1 MKSTLDV
8 SETAVSGHEHAGAA
22 NDKRALLAPLAVAA
36 EETGPRWR
44 FDKPVLLALSL
55 ASGSAVYFNLGFEPN
70 WALVAGLLAL
80 CLVLYLGLRQVWQV
94 PALGLL
100 AMILLGLAAGGALAK
115 LRTALVDSPRVTE
128 PMPPAL
134 IEGWVS
140 AIDRGGSGLRL
151 TIDVHAISGLPPE
164 ATPQRIRLTH
174 TNTLMVAPG
183 RFVRCYGVLRPAPAP
198 SMAGEYDFRMQS
210 WFSGLGGVGYVQ
222 GRCRGGALGA
232 PSGMLSEM
240 QMEVSALRRQFANYV
255 NEAAGP
261 RAGGFAAALMSGD
274 RSFMSQEDADALRG
288 SGLAH
293 LLAISG
299 LHMGIVG
306 GLVYLIMRRG
316 LALIE
321 PLALRVPV
329 QKPAAATALLAS
341 LTYLVISGASV
352 STQRA
357 FIMAA
362 IFFGAI
368 LFDRAA
374 LSMRSFA
381 LALMAVVAIHPES
394 VMTPGFQMSFAA
406 TGALIASYEA
416 WTERRRARPE
426 RRGGAIGFSLKSL
439 VLTSV
444 VGSLAT
450 APYAVY
456 HFGRVATHS
465 LTSNLLAMPI
475 ISFLSAPLAA
485 AALVAA
491 PFGFSEPVIGL
502 FGRTLEWVL
511 AIAHALDEDGG
522 GAGANLPDMSPAS
535 LIGFTLALAA
545 LVAIRGWARWL
556 VCLVFCVAG
565 ALLWYRAPQPALHW
579 APSGDV
585 YVITHSGEEIRVSYA
600 DGEGLGP
607 LRFSG
612 LEVSQDC
619 SERSCRFESRAG
631 PVTLHQADPR
641 QLSCGELGQG
651 LHLFRRGEETFCP
664 GSILW
669 SDVAALGG
677 QTVRIGPGGAHH
689 MERSHPCRPRPWA
702 PCVQS

>member
-1 MKSTLDV
+1 MKSTLGV
-8 SETAVSGHEHAGAA
+8 SETDVSGHQHAGAA
-22 NDKRALLAPLAVAA
+22 NDKRALLEPLPVAPV
-36 EETGPRWR
+36 ETGPRWR

-70 WALVAGLLAL
+70 WALVAGLLTLAL
-80 CLVLYLGLRQVWQV
+80 ALFLILRRFWQV

-100 AMILLGLAAGGALAK
+100 ALVLLGLAGGGALAK
-115 LRTALVDSPRVTE
+115 LRTGMVDGPRVTE

-140 AIDRGGSGLRL
+140 SIDRGGSGLRL
-151 TIDVHAISGLPPE
+151 TLYVHAISGLAPE
-164 ATPQRIRLTH
+164 ATPRRIRLTH

-198 SMAGEYDFRMQS
+198 SMAGDYDFQMQS

-232 PSGMLSEM
+232 PSGMLSGV
-240 QMEVSALRRQFANYV
+240 QMEVSALRRQFASYV

-274 RSFMSQEDADALRG
+274 RSFMSQADSDALRG

-321 PLALRVPV
+321 PVALRVPV
-329 QKPAAATALLAS
+329 QKPAAATALMAS
-341 LTYLVISGASV
+341 LVYLIISGASV

-491 PFGFSEPVIGL
+491 PFGLSEPVIGL
-502 FGRTLEWVL
+502 FGKTLEWVL

-522 GAGANLPDMSPAS
+522 GVGANLPDMSAGS
-535 LIGFTLALAA
+535 LVAFTMALAA
-545 LVAIRGWARWL
+545 LVAIRGWVRWP
-556 VCLVFCVAG
+556 VCLVFCLAG
-565 ALLWYRAPQPALHW
+565 AVLWSRSPQPALHW

-585 YVITHSGEEIRVSYA
+585 FIIKASGEEIRVTYA

-607 LRFSG
+607 LRFAG
-612 LEVSQDC
+612 LGVSQDC
-619 SERSCRFESRAG
+619 SERPCQFDTRAG

-641 QLSCGELGQG
+641 QLSCGDLGEG
-651 LHLFRRGEETFCP
+651 LHLFRRGEETYCP

-669 SDVAALGG
+669 ADVAALGG
-677 QTVRIGPGGAHH
+677 QTVRKRPGGGLL
-689 MERSHPCRPRPWA
+689 MERSAPCRPRPWA
-702 PCVQS
+702 PCRQS

>member
-1 MKSTLDV
+1 MKSTLGL
-8 SETAVSGHEHAGAA
+8 SKPGLTGHEHAGAVI
-22 NDKRALLAPLAVAA
+22 DKGALLASPP
-36 EETGPRWR
+36 ETVTGKGPRWR

-55 ASGSAVYFNLGFEPN
+55 ATGSAIYFNLAFEPN
-70 WALVAGLLAL
+70 WALVAGLLAG
-80 CLVLYLGLRQVWQV
+80 GLAIFLLARRIWQV
-94 PALGLL
+94 PAIGLAAL
-100 AMILLGLAAGGALAK
+100 VLLGLSAGGALAK
-115 LRTALVDSPRVTE
+115 LRTSLADAPSVDA
-128 PMPPAL
+128 PMQPAL

-140 AIDRGGSGLRL
+140 SIDRGASGLRL
-151 TIDVHAISGLPPE
+151 TLDVHAISGISPE
-164 ATPQRIRLTH
+164 NTPMRVRLTH

-183 RFVRCYGVLRPAPAP
+183 RFVRCYGVLRPPPAP
-198 SMAGEYDFRMQS
+198 SMAGDYDFQMQA

-222 GRCRGGALGA
+222 GRCRGGALGP
-232 PSGMLSEM
+232 PSDRLRGWQM
-240 QMEVSALRRQFANYV
+240 QVSAFRRQFATYV
-255 NEAAGP
+255 NDAAGP

-274 RSFMSQEDADALRG
+274 RSFMSQADSDALRG

-321 PLALRVPV
+321 PLALRVAV
-329 QKPAAATALLAS
+329 QKPAAATALVAS
-341 LTYLVISGASV
+341 LAYLVISGASV

-381 LALMAVVAIHPES
+381 LAMMAVVAIHPES

-426 RRGGAIGFSLKSL
+426 RRGGPVGYSLKSL

-450 APYAVY
+450 APYAVF

-465 LTSNLLAMPI
+465 LTSNLAAMPI
-475 ISFLSAPLAA
+475 ISFISAPLAA
-485 AALVAA
+485 AALIAA
-491 PFGFSEPVIGL
+491 PFGLSRPVIGL
-502 FGRTLEWVL
+502 FGKSLEWVL

-522 GAGANLPDMSPAS
+522 GVGASLPDMSPVS
-535 LIGFTLALAA
+535 LVAFTVAMSA
-545 LVAIRGWARWL
+545 LVAIRGWPRWG
-556 VCLVFCVAG
+556 VCLLACIAG
-565 ALLWYRAPQPALHW
+565 SVLWSRAPQPAVHW

-585 YVITHSGEEIRVSYA
+585 YVIGVDGSETRIRFVEA
-600 DGEGLGP
+600 EGLGP

-612 LEVSQDC
+612 LEVTQDC
-619 SERSCRFESRAG
+619 RERRCRFESRAG
-631 PVTLHQADPR
+631 PVTLYQAEPS
-641 QLSCGELGQG
+641 QLSCGDLGVG
-651 LHLFRRGEETFCP
+651 IHLFRSGDRAWCP
-664 GSILW
+664 GTLLW
-669 SDVAALGG
+669 QDVARIGG
-677 QTVRIGPGGAHH
+677 QTVRSRPGGENVL
-689 MERSHPCRPRPWA
+689 ERPVDCHPRPWA
-702 PCVQS
+702 PCPQS